1 MKKHL
6 TLISFFFLSI
16 LSYGQEISIDE
27 ILLIEEVKVPTYK
40 PEILSGTQL
49 YLKMGYGSSAISN
62 SSEIKKLIGA
72 KIASIDIVYSDH
84 PQGDKYPS
92 LTRKRIEHLIKLNP
106 SVFSNKDI
114 KWRFIKQTKCTDKIS
129 AKKLFHGIVITY
141 RPLQTKKEIAKEIS
155 YIKDILSKL
164 GEDVLVEKNPTIYF
178 PIDEI
183 IEFEAANLKD
193 TSFSNSSIIKVQS
206 SKTIPPKF
214 SDGIEH
220 SVGSFKVSYPKFS
233 DSTVIAV
240 LKRHNWT
247 NMIIT
252 ADLTGSMSPYTAQL
266 LVWLKLNTTND
277 KVKQFVFFNDG
288 DMKFDDK
295 KVIGNTGGIYDT
307 RSSKYEDV
315 EKLAFTTMRNGSGGD
330 APENDIEALRKAIEL
345 CSDCKNIVLI
355 ADNWAPIKDIS
366 LLSQIKKPIKIILC
380 GADFGINTDYLNL
393 ARATGGSVH
402 TMESDL
408 TELMKLNEGQEIT
421 VRGQTFK
428 IEKGKFVRISKI

>member
-1 MKKHL
+1 M
-6 TLISFFFLSI
+6 
-16 LSYGQEISIDE
+16 
-27 ILLIEEVKVPTYK
+27 
-40 PEILSGTQL
+40 
-49 YLKMGYGSSAISN
+49 
-62 SSEIKKLIGA
+62 
-72 KIASIDIVYSDH
+72 
-84 PQGDKYPS
+84 
-92 LTRKRIEHLIKLNP
+92 
-106 SVFSNKDI
+106 
-114 KWRFIKQTKCTDKIS
+114 
-129 AKKLFHGIVITY
+129 FHGIVITY

-183 IEFEAANLKD
+183 IEFEGAYLKD

-206 SKTIPPKF
+206 SKIIPPKF
-214 SDGIEH
+214 SDGIED
-220 SVGSFKVSYPKFS
+220 SIGSFEVSYPKFS

-315 EKLAFTTMRNGSGGD
+315 EKLVFTTMRNGSGGD
-330 APENDIEALRKAIEL
+330 APEHDIEALRKAIEL

-421 VRGQTFK
+421 IRGQTFK